1 LLLRYQAVRKIER
14 EPFMRRIAISVALA
28 LLLAACGQPTA
39 SAVAAPA
46 PEPQG
51 APVAPPPPPAD
62 PLAAGSQDAKDD
74 LYCSALIYAE
84 NPSPP
89 NALNPIDEAILRKAQ
104 ALGFII
110 GESGINRLV
119 AEKAAHATHG
129 ALIADAYAEQVAKDL
144 AAKKPRLSLEACNA
158 RAEALPVPE

>member
-1 LLLRYQAVRKIER
+1 ML
-14 EPFMRRIAISVALA
+14 RIAAA
-28 LLLAACGQPTA
+28 AFATLLAACGQPPA
-39 SAVAAPA
+39 SDANAAPA
-46 PEPQG
+46 PAPQA
-51 APVAPPPPPAD
+51 APVTPPPPPAN
-62 PLAAGSQDAKDD
+62 PLEVGSQEARDD
-74 LYCSALIYAE
+74 LYCSAMIYAE

-104 ALGFII
+104 AFGFII

-144 AAKKPRLSLEACNA
+144 AANKPRISLDDCNA
-158 RAEALPVPE
+158 RAKALPVPQ